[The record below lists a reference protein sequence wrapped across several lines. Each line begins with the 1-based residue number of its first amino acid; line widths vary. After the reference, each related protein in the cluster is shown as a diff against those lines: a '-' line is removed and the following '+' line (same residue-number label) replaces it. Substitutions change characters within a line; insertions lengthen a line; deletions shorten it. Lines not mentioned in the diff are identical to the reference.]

1 MIGRVEDRVGW
12 KSSILKIPQVMLCS
26 GIAFHSS
33 SFIMKSAP
41 IVLIED
47 DTDDKEILEMILQDL
62 DITNPLLWFSNGPD
76 AFEYLKTTTEQPFL
90 ILSDVNLPG
99 MSGIEFKK
107 KVDDHPELRKKCIPF
122 VLYSTSVDK
131 KTVEDAYTKMT
142 VQGFF
147 KKNSAYDDI
156 KNTIRII
163 HEYWT
168 YCRHPNSC

>member
-1 MIGRVEDRVGW
+1 MNSD
-12 KSSILKIPQVMLCS
+12 
-26 GIAFHSS
+26 
-33 SFIMKSAP
+33 P

-47 DTDDKEILEMILQDL
+47 DTDDKEILEMVLKDL
-62 DITNPLLWFSNGPD
+62 NITKTLIWFANGSD

-131 KTVEDAYTKMT
+131 QTVEDAYTKMT

-147 KKNSAYDDI
+147 KKNSGYDEI

-163 HEYWT
+163 NEYWT

>member
-1 MIGRVEDRVGW
+1 MKNSPI
-12 KSSILKIPQVMLCS
+12 ILV
-26 GIAFHSS
+26 
-33 SFIMKSAP
+33 
-41 IVLIED
+41 ED
-47 DTDDKEILEMILQDL
+47 DTDDKEILEMILKDL
-62 DITNPLLWFSNGPD
+62 NITNPLIWFANAHD
-76 AFEYLKTTTEQPFL
+76 AFEHLRITTQQPFI

-99 MSGIEFKK
+99 MSGTEFKK
-107 KVDDHPELRKKCIPF
+107 KVDDDPGLRKKCIPF

-131 KTVEDAYTKMT
+131 QTVEEAYTKMT

-147 KKNSAYDDI
+147 KKNSGYADI

>member
-1 MIGRVEDRVGW
+1 MN
-12 KSSILKIPQVMLCS
+12 
-26 GIAFHSS
+26 
-33 SFIMKSAP
+33 SAP

-62 DITNPLLWFSNGPD
+62 GIRNSLIWFSNGHD
-76 AFEYLKTTTEQPFL
+76 AYEYLKETTEQPFL

-99 MSGIEFKK
+99 MTGVEFKK
-107 KVDDHPELRKKCIPF
+107 KVDEHPTLSKKCIPF

-147 KKNSAYDDI
+147 KKNSGYDDI
-156 KNTIRII
+156 KKTIRII

-168 YCRHPNSC
+168 YCQHPNSC

>member
-1 MIGRVEDRVGW
+1 
-12 KSSILKIPQVMLCS
+12 
-26 GIAFHSS
+26 
-33 SFIMKSAP
+33 MKSAP

-62 DITNPLLWFSNGPD
+62 GISNSLIWFADGRA
-76 AFEYLKTTTEQPFL
+76 AFEHLKTTTEQPFL

-99 MSGIEFKK
+99 MSGVEFKK
-107 KVDDHPELRKKCIPF
+107 KIDEHPELRKKCIPF

-131 KTVEDAYTKMT
+131 QTVEDAYTKMT

-147 KKNSAYDDI
+147 KKNSGYDDI
-156 KNTIRII
+156 KNTIRVI

-168 YCRHPNSC
+168 ICRHPNSC